1 MPASFKVLLKEMQS
15 LGLSV
20 KPIYDVE
27 AVSEEDQE
35 RRDWD
40 EAARALGI
48 NISREEPTGNLDD
61 TPDTF
66 SRGVCRA
73 CRLWSAT

>member
-1 MPASFKVLLKEMQS
+1 MQS

-20 KPIYDVE
+20 KPVYNAE
-27 AVSEEDQE
+27 AASEDGD
-35 RRDWD
+35 RTDWD

-48 NISREEPTGNLDD
+48 NLTREEPSGNLDD

-66 SRGVCRA
+66 STGGM
-73 CRLWSAT
+73 